1 MMIYEGRVFR
11 PPSESRSLIVQVTI
25 GCTHNG
31 CTFCD
36 MYKEKSF
43 RIRPV
48 DEVIA
53 DLEDAKVRYGSVRRI
68 FLADGDALCLPQ
80 EHLIAIL
87 VKINDLFP
95 DCQRVGIY
103 ATPLDIL
110 RKTHEE
116 LAQLHSMG
124 VGMLYIGGESG
135 SDAILT
141 AVNKG
146 NTCEELK
153 QAICKGEGAGLKA
166 SVTFISG
173 LGGKAHWQEHAKETA
188 KLISQAQPS
197 YVGLLTLM
205 IEKGAPLYQDIQSGA
220 FKLLTPEEVLEET
233 ALMLE
238 GIQVEK
244 PCIFRS
250 NHASN
255 YISLG
260 GTLPQEKENLLAQI
274 QYAMGHREVLKK
286 EAWRQL

>member
-1 MMIYEGRVFR
+1 MIYEGRVFR

-43 RIRPV
+43 RIRPIADV
-48 DEVIA
+48 MA

-80 EHLIAIL
+80 EYLIAIL
-87 VKINDLFP
+87 TKINDLFP

-116 LAQLHSMG
+116 LAQLQSMG

-146 NTCEELK
+146 NTREELK
-153 QAICKGEGAGLKA
+153 QAICKGEGAGLKT

-173 LGGKAHWQEHAKETA
+173 LGGKDHWQEHAKETA

-205 IEKGAPLYQDIQSGA
+205 IEKEAPLYQDIQSGA
-220 FKLLTPEEVLEET
+220 FKILTPEEVLAET

-238 GIQVEK
+238 GIEVEK

-260 GTLPQEKENLLAQI
+260 GTLPQEKEDLLAQI